1 MQDRAA
7 GLGQAGA
14 APRWSDALAEGRW
27 AILLLLCL
35 GIWLHAADALVVAT
49 TMPAIVAEVGG
60 LAWVGWSLA
69 LYEVGSILAG
79 ALGGLAAARYGAGP
93 ALAVAAGIYALGCVM
108 SGLAPDMAWF
118 LGGRTVQGF
127 GGGAMVALCHVAVT
141 RAFAEAL
148 WGRVYGL
155 ISAVW
160 GVSALAGP
168 LIGGLFAEAG
178 LWRWAYF
185 VFALQAAFVVLLAP
199 ALLRSGRRAEGR
211 APSKAPVPWLAL
223 AALVPGILGIAAAGV
238 VERTGV
244 AALLAL
250 GGLGFLAL
258 FFALDRRAV
267 APLLP
272 HRSLQA
278 PHVAW
283 GLVLVLA
290 FCTANVSFALYGPL
304 LLERLHGI
312 GPLGAGYL
320 LALESVAWSVTAIA
334 TARTRPEGEGRL
346 LRLGALAITLSVVL
360 FALGVPDGPVLLIGV
375 ASVASGGGFGLFWSF
390 LVRRVVAAARPQD
403 RELAAGA
410 VPTLQMLGYALGA
423 ASAGILANVMGFAG
437 AAGLETVASV
447 ARWLFLAFLP
457 LCAAGIV
464 AAWRVAR

>member
-1 MQDRAA
+1 LRAITSEPEA
-7 GLGQAGA
+7 LPTWRA
-14 APRWSDALAEGRW
+14 ALAEGRW
-27 AILLLLCL
+27 AVLVLLCL

-79 ALGGLAAARYGAGP
+79 ALGGLTAARYGAGP
-93 ALAVAAGIYALGCVM
+93 ALAVAAGIYALGCLA
-108 SGLAPDMAWF
+108 SGLAPDMGWF
-118 LGGRTVQGF
+118 LAGRSVQGF
-127 GGGAMVALCHVAVT
+127 GGGAMVALCHIAVT
-141 RAFAEAL
+141 RAFAEAF
-148 WGRVYGL
+148 WGRIYGL

-185 VFALQAAFVVLLAP
+185 VFALQAVLVVLLAP
-199 ALLRSGRRAEGR
+199 MLLRSGRAAEGR
-211 APSKAPVPWLAL
+211 AAPSKAPVPWLAL

-238 VERTGV
+238 VERSWL

-250 GGLGFLAL
+250 GGLAFLAL
-258 FFALDRRAV
+258 FFRLDRRAV
-267 APLLP
+267 ASLLP
-272 HRSLQA
+272 HRSLGA
-278 PHVAW
+278 PHVVW

-320 LALESVAWSVTAIA
+320 LSLESVAWSVAA
-334 TARTRPEGEGRL
+334 VLTARTRPEGEGRL
-346 LRLGALAITLSVVL
+346 LKLGALGIALSIVL
-360 FALGVPDGPVLLIGV
+360 FAIGVPDGPVLLIGAAACV
-375 ASVASGGGFGLFWSF
+375 SGGGFGLFWSF
-390 LVRRVVAAARPQD
+390 LVRRVVAAARPRD

-423 ASAGILANVMGFAG
+423 AAAGILANVMGFTAE
-437 AAGLETVASV
+437 AAEATVVSI
-447 ARWLFLAFLP
+447 ARWIFLAFLP
-457 LCAAGIV
+457 LGALGLL

>member
-1 MQDRAA
+1 VSERSVDT
-7 GLGQAGA
+7 GA
-14 APRWSDALAEGRW
+14 AVPLTWRAALAEGRW
-27 AILLLLCL
+27 SILLLLCL

-69 LYEVGSILAG
+69 LYEVGSIMAG
-79 ALGGLAAARYGAGP
+79 ALGGLAAARHGAGP
-93 ALAVAAGIYALGCVM
+93 ALAVAAGIYALGCVA

-118 LGGRTVQGF
+118 LAGRTVQGF

-141 RAFAEAL
+141 RAFDESL
-148 WGRVYGL
+148 WGRIYGV

-185 VFALQAAFVVLLAP
+185 VFALQAVLVVLLAP
-199 ALLRSGRRAEGR
+199 ALLRSGRQAEGR
-211 APSKAPVPWLAL
+211 RGQGVPVPWLAL

-238 VERTGV
+238 VERTWLAG
-244 AALLAL
+244 LLAVG
-250 GGLGFLAL
+250 GGLFLVL
-258 FFALDRRAV
+258 FFWLDRRALGS
-267 APLLP
+267 LLP
-272 HRSLQA
+272 HRSLRA

-283 GLVLVLA
+283 GLVLVISI
-290 FCTANVSFALYGPL
+290 CTANISFALYGPL

-320 LALESVAWSVTAIA
+320 LSLESVAWSVAAIL
-334 TARTRPEGEGRL
+334 TARTRPEGEGIL
-346 LRLGALAITLSVVL
+346 LKLGCLTIVGGVVL
-360 FALGVPDGPVLLIGV
+360 FAIGVPNGPVWLIGV
-375 ASVASGGGFGLFWSF
+375 AALVSGAGFGLFWSF
-390 LVRRVVAAARPQD
+390 LVRRVVAASRPQD

-423 ASAGILANVMGFAG
+423 ASAGILANAMGFTAG
-437 AAGLETVASV
+437 AAQADVASV

-457 LCAAGIV
+457 LSALGLL